1 MSNARNLANLL
12 SPSTAKLTRDS
23 ILDADGYSRLLMDAS
38 DTDTDVGD
46 NFLLNG
52 TDVSSS
58 NDGSKIVFE
67 AATDDA
73 SELLSKT
80 TTNLPALNF
89 ISSPTISLASNQ
101 NTIDNMV
108 HLVSHTHTGAVA
120 SVSFSGDQI
129 QVGNFDAYFIMG
141 RFTPSTDGVN
151 MMMRF
156 SGDGGR
162 NYSSANDY
170 NYEAEAMSSSVYVN
184 SNDGNAILFNASTIG
199 NSTGENCAFRF
210 HLYNNNNSFYPVAVS
225 GACSWFTTSG
235 LHSGGGFSGGYDI
248 ANRDKI
254 VNGLQFLFSSGNAE
268 NAELQIYG
276 MLPQTIPAL
285 GNVNG

>member
-1 MSNARNLANLL
+1 M
-12 SPSTAKLTRDS
+12 
-23 ILDADGYSRLLMDAS
+23 
-38 DTDTDVGD
+38 
-46 NFLLNG
+46 
-52 TDVSSS
+52 
-58 NDGSKIVFE
+58 
-67 AATDDA
+67 
-73 SELLSKT
+73 
-80 TTNLPALNF
+80 
-89 ISSPTISLASNQ
+89 
-101 NTIDNMV
+101 
-108 HLVSHTHTGAVA
+108 
-120 SVSFSGDQI
+120 
-129 QVGNFDAYFIMG
+129 
-141 RFTPSTDGVN
+141 TPSSEGVN

-162 NYSSANDY
+162 NYSTANDY
-170 NYEAEAMSSSVYVN
+170 NYEAEAMSSSTYAN
-184 SNDGNAILFNASTIG
+184 SNDGGSILFNASTIG

-254 VNGLQFLFSSGNAE
+254 VNGLQFLFSSGNVE

-276 MLPQTIPAL
+276 MLPQTIPAI